1 MSESSVLDGQ
11 RIAVKASLTVE
22 RPRRRRRYTE
32 TKDFG
37 AMLCRMIRAYRN
49 RVKDADPED
58 LASMVAMRDT
68 LDEVIVSTIAHM
80 RAHQEFSWSAIGEAV
95 GTTRQAAQQR
105 YGTRT
110 SETAR

>member
-1 MSESSVLDGQ
+1 MPGFEQ
-11 RIAVKASLTVE
+11 RIAVKATLTLD
-22 RPRRRRRYTE
+22 RPRRRRRRYTE

-37 AMLCRMIRAYRN
+37 AMLSRMIRAYGN

-58 LASMVAMRDT
+58 LTAMVAMRDT

-80 RAHQEFSWSAIGEAV
+80 RSHQKFSWTAIGEAV

-105 YGTRT
+105 YGARI
-110 SETAR
+110 SEAAR